1 MSDPKPATAAD
12 PHVDPQVDPHVDPSA
27 ERGVFDGD
35 EWTVRLPDPER
46 TRRVGQ
52 AFAAAFLDGQRWPLT
67 VALCGEIG
75 AGKTAFSQGVGEG
88 LGCFEAL
95 TSPTFALIHEIDGDP
110 PVLHADL
117 YRLEP
122 GELLHIGFEEQ
133 LEGWPGLAL
142 VEWADRAPDVLPL
155 DHLELR
161 LDATP
166 DGGRRLRAR
175 GRGPRSDAALF
186 AWAERW
192 MQAADRSMGGAR

>member
-1 MSDPKPATAAD
+1 MSDPQPTTAAD
-12 PHVDPQVDPHVDPSA
+12 PHVVPHVVPSA
-27 ERGVFDGD
+27 ERGIFDGD
-35 EWTVRLPDPER
+35 EWSVQLPDPER

-52 AFAAAFLDGQRWPLT
+52 AFAAAFLDGRRSPLT

-161 LDATP
+161 LDLTP

-186 AWAERW
+186 AWAARW
-192 MQAADRSMGGAR
+192 MEAVDRSMGGAR